1 MKMTFRERLQK
12 LDRLHYLIRRKG
24 TGNAEELSER
34 LNVCPRTV
42 YQLLNDLRHLGA
54 SISYNQQRRSYCYT
68 QETEF
73 HFTPLINRSGWKE
86 IKGGKN
92 LNYFFHCTYAAVDG
106 RKFTV

>member
-12 LDRLHYLIRRKG
+12 LDRLHHLIRRKG

-42 YQLLNDLRHLGA
+42 YKLLNDLRHLGA
-54 SISYNQQRRSYCYT
+54 SISYNQERSSYCYM

-73 HFTPLINRSGWKE
+73 HFTPLINSPSGKE

-92 LNYFFHCTYAAVDG
+92 MNYFFHCTYAAVDG
-106 RKFTV
+106 RKFTM